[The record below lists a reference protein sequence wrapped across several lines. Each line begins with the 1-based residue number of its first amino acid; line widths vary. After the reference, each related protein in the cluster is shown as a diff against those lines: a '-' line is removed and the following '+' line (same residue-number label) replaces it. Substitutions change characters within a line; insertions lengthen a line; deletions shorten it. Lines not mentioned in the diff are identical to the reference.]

1 MKVKQKI
8 LIVDDK
14 LPNLV
19 ALENVL
25 KDCGAEVVR
34 AQSGNEALKTTL
46 TNDFAL
52 AILDVNMP
60 EMNGYELAEFLSGD
74 EKTKNLPIIFLSAE
88 YSDDMHIL
96 KAYESGG
103 IDFVSKPFNPYYLL
117 SKVNIFLKLD
127 RQKKELIDKM
137 QIEKSKNYLESIL
150 MSVNDFIVVTTLDGI
165 INNFNNVLLSKLD
178 YDYNDLFRAKVT
190 DIFPEDIKHIIETL
204 LIRYSEEEVGS
215 GLLDFKFE
223 TFIHKKEKST
233 IPVIIS
239 ITPLVNENGS
249 IQGAVITATDITERK
264 KFELELRKEKE
275 RAEQLSQIKT
285 NFLANMSHELRTPM
299 VGILGFS
306 ELLTSMVEDGEQ
318 KEFADMIYLSGTRLM
333 ETLNQ
338 ILDISLVESDKL
350 ELKITEFD
358 VVALTKE
365 VIQLFE
371 LVANKKSLYLNI
383 DSSLDSCIVKL
394 DMGLTRQILNNLINN
409 AVKFTKEGGVRLNVL
424 KEMSENIEYAVIKV
438 TDTGIGIPED
448 KIDLIWEEF
457 RQVSEGHGRSF
468 EGNGLGLSLCKKF
481 ADLLG
486 GILSIEESV
495 LGKGTTFKVM
505 LPLNKD
511 FMVPDIPEV
520 ILSKKLT
527 TEKHAIPEIDN
538 GLNVLYVEDDL
549 PSGILMKNC
558 LKNICKLDIVTTGED
573 AVEAAKKKKY
583 SLILMDINL
592 GDGING
598 VTACDEIKLIDS
610 YRNVPIVAIT
620 AFAMVGDKEKF
631 LEKGFDNYMSK
642 PYVNMDLPKFVNSLL
657 EQ

>member
-190 DIFPEDIKHIIETL
+190 DIFPVDIKHIIETL

-394 DMGLTRQILNNLINN
+394 DMGLTRQVLNNLINN
-409 AVKFTKEGGVRLNVL
+409 AVKFTKEGGVRVNVL
-424 KEMSENIEYAVIKV
+424 KELSGNIDYAVIKV

-448 KIDLIWEEF
+448 KVDLIWEEF

-481 ADLLG
+481 VDLLG

-527 TEKHAIPEIDN
+527 TEKNVVPEIDN

-549 PSGILMKNC
+549 PSGILMKNS
-558 LKNICKLDIVTTGED
+558 LKNICKLDIVTTGE
-573 AVEAAKKKKY
+573 EAIDVARKKKY

-598 VTACDEIKLIDS
+598 ATACGEIKLIDG

-642 PYVNMDLPKFVNSLL
+642 PFVNLDLPEFVKGLL
-657 EQ
+657 IQ